1 MESERWRWCC
11 WTRFLECGK
20 HINELKPSIPS
31 TKQITWERKDGQERA
46 NILLNLK
53 DSTLQH
59 IPQAKTSKET

>member
-1 MESERWRWCC
+1 M
-11 WTRFLECGK
+11 
-20 HINELKPSIPS
+20 NELKPSTPS

-59 IPQAKTSKET
+59 ISQAKTSKET